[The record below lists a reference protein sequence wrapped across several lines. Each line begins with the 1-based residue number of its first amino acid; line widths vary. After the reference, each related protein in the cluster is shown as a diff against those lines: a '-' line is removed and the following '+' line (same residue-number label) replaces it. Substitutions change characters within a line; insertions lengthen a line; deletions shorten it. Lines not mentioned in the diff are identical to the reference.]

1 MRARERNK
9 DGGKIGAAKALEKKS
24 RTGKKWKVY
33 VRVIESEPRERK
45 RKKETKT
52 ERRETKRKIYI
63 WRGEGIG
70 QTLKKRGRK
79 ADVRMIESAQRER
92 KRKKRNNE
100 RNT

>member
-63 WRGEGIG
+63 YGEMKVLDRHSRNGEGK
-70 QTLKKRGRK
+70 QT
-79 ADVRMIESAQRER
+79 
-92 KRKKRNNE
+92 
-100 RNT
+100 